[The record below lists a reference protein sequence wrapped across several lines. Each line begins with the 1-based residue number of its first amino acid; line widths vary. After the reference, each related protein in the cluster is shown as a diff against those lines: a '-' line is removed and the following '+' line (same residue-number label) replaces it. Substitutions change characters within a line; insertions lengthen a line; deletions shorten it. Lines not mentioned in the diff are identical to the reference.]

1 MANIKKYSAKKKMA
15 KKSER
20 RDKAKA
26 EELFDWE
33 CSGMVEECGCT
44 IDACGC
50 EAACMCC

>member
-1 MANIKKYSAKKKMA
+1 MANIKKFESKKKTA

-20 RDKAKA
+20 RDKAKVD
-26 EELFDWE
+26 ELFDGE
-33 CSGMVEECGCT
+33 CSGTLEECGCT